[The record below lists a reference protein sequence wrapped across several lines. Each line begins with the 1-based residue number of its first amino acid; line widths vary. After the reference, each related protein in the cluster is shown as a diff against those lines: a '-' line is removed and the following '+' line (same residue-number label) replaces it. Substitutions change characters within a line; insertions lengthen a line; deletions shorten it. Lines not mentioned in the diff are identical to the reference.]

1 MQITKYAFCSKD
13 GRITENVFMDPND
26 AEMWAS
32 RLAQDDMGTL
42 YVYDQGCWVSDMVFG
57 LSDDDVS
64 VVARGMAFVAAIGGK
79 GYAQALEDYLAC
91 EDIPESIKEAL
102 RGEVSGS

>member
-1 MQITKYAFCSKD
+1 
-13 GRITENVFMDPND
+13 
-26 AEMWAS
+26 
-32 RLAQDDMGTL
+32 
-42 YVYDQGCWVSDMVFG
+42 MVFG